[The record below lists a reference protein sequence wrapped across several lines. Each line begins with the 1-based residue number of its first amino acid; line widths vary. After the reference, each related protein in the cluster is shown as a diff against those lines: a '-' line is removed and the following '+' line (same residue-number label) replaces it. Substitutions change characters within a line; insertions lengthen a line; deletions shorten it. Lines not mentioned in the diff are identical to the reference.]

1 MPPEELEAWFHRHR
15 EPAIPLDGVPDR
27 EALAEL
33 MTRERAAVWESP
45 SGVVYAASLISRAAI
60 RGKKHSNRRVQVETD
75 AENEYGRLDLMPS
88 WSSDAADP
96 GLVAD
101 LAERAGRL
109 VRGWERMGGR
119 RAPWPV
125 ILYGGRQAWPPEGF
139 AIRDRKVGKRNR
151 RISVPDMLPTGDG
164 CSVCKDATLSAVTA
178 CLCCGRWG
186 LDYLLTRE
194 RAAEQAEAGTI
205 KFRPRAKRGKTA

>member
-1 MPPEELEAWFHRHR
+1 MTPEELEAWFHRHR
-15 EPAIPLDGVPDR
+15 EPAVPLDGVPDR

-33 MTRERAAVWESP
+33 IVRERAIVWPSP
-45 SGVVYAASLISRAAI
+45 SGELYAASLISRATA

-101 LAERAGRL
+101 LAERAGQL

-139 AIRDRKVGKRNR
+139 AIRPRKVGKRNR
-151 RISVPDMLPTGDG
+151 RIAVPDMVQETPA
-164 CSVCKDATLSAVTA
+164 CSVCRGAVLSAVTA
-178 CLCCGRWG
+178 CLACGRWG
-186 LDYLLTRE
+186 LDHLLTRE
-194 RAAEQAEAGTI
+194 RAAEAVAAETI
-205 KFRPRAKRGKTA
+205 RFRPRTKRGKTG